1 MGELFDAIVDVTLVY
16 PDGVPKFWDM
26 ICGQRVAVTVD
37 VKTRPIDPEL
47 LAGDYQN
54 DREFRRV
61 MHGWL
66 GAIWEDKDARIAE
79 IKDRVA

>member
-26 ICGQRVAVTVD
+26 ICGQRVTVTVD
-37 VKTRPIDPEL
+37 VKTRAIDPEL

-54 DREFRRV
+54 DREYRRV

-66 GAIWEDKDARIAE
+66 AAIWEDKDARIAE